1 MNHNHDKDPFAE
13 YDQFW
18 DELDEVEHEG
28 KKKIEKVDRG
38 ESHIDDDIGFNDI
51 KTKYK
56 TQHFE
61 KRRLKSLLGWI
72 IGMIIFAN
80 FIFVRGSIS
89 FLFII
94 FIFVII
100 GKIFKGGKNG

>member
-38 ESHIDDDIGFNDI
+38 ESHIDDDINFNDI
-51 KTKYK
+51 DRELDPKSIDKK
-56 TQHFE
+56 Q
-61 KRRLKSLLGWI
+61 LKSLIAWI
-72 IGMIIFAN
+72 IGIIFFTN
-80 FIFVRGSIS
+80 FFFARGNISIVAMIVIVAVIGR
-89 FLFII
+89 II
-94 FIFVII
+94 
-100 GKIFKGGKNG
+100 KGGKNG